1 VEVPRGEDAGV
12 NPLAALI
19 ALIFVAVG
27 VLAYTGRWKGWIRFR
42 RGFGSTIGF
51 AWSWFGAAATA
62 ASLAAAV
69 SSLRPLFLVLVAISA
84 GLLTITV
91 IALFWLPRALLP
103 SWYLEL
109 RDGSGR
115 RPR

>member
-1 VEVPRGEDAGV
+1 M

-19 ALIFVAVG
+19 GLVFLAMGL
-27 VLAYTGRWKGWIRFR
+27 LAYTGRWKGWIRFR
-42 RGFGSTIGF
+42 RGFTSTIGF
-51 AWSWFGAAATA
+51 AWLWFGAAATT

-69 SSLRPLFLVLVAISA
+69 SSLRPLFFLLVVISA
-84 GLLTITV
+84 ALLVITV
-91 IALFWLPRALLP
+91 VALFWLPRALLP

>member
-1 VEVPRGEDAGV
+1 M

-19 ALIFVAVG
+19 GLIFVAMG

-51 AWSWFGAAATA
+51 AWLWIGIAFTV
-62 ASLAAAV
+62 ASVALAV
-69 SSLRPLFLVLVAISA
+69 SSLRPLFFALTAVAA
-84 GLLTITV
+84 ACLA
-91 IALFWLPRALLP
+91 IAVVAMFWLPRALLP

-109 RDGSGR
+109 RDGVGR

>member
-1 VEVPRGEDAGV
+1 
-12 NPLAALI
+12 
-19 ALIFVAVG
+19 
-27 VLAYTGRWKGWIRFR
+27 RFR

-51 AWSWFGAAATA
+51 AWLWFGAATTT
-62 ASLAAAV
+62 ASLAVAV
-69 SSLRPLFLVLVAISA
+69 SSLRPVFFVLVALA
-84 GLLTITV
+84 AALLAITV
-91 IALFWLPRALLP
+91 VAMFWLPRALLP

>member
-1 VEVPRGEDAGV
+1 M

-19 ALIFVAVG
+19 GLIFVAMG

-51 AWSWFGAAATA
+51 AWFWMGVALTV
-62 ASLAAAV
+62 ASVALAV
-69 SSLRPLFLVLVAISA
+69 SSLRPLFFVLIVVAGVFLVVAA
-84 GLLTITV
+84 
-91 IALFWLPRALLP
+91 IAMFWLPRSLLP
-103 SWYLEL
+103 SWFLEL
-109 RDGSGR
+109 RDGSGH